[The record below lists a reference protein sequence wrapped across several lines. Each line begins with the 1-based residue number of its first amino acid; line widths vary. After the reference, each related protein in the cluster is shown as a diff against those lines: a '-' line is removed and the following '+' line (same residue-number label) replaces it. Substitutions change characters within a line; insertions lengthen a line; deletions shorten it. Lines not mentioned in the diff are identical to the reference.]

1 MPLGD
6 RFDTVLAAARAGAD
20 WAWTELY
27 HDLAPVILGYLR
39 SRGAHSPED
48 VAGEV
53 FLQVVRDLHRFDGD
67 ESRFRS
73 WVFTIAHHRLIDAG
87 RRRRR
92 RPSDPVTDEA
102 LERALPHNEG
112 QEGLERV
119 AEAELLEVLNDLTE
133 DQRTVLLLRLFADLS
148 IDDVAEMLGKR
159 PGAVKALQ
167 HRAIGRLRRRL
178 ERHPYPAGP
187 LERSPER

>member
-6 RFDTVLAAARAGAD
+6 RFDTVLAGARAGAD

-39 SRGAHSPED
+39 SRGTQSPED

-53 FLQVVRDLHRFDGD
+53 FLQVVRDLHRFEGD

-73 WVFTIAHHRLIDAG
+73 WVFTIVHHRMIDAG
-87 RRRRR
+87 RRQRR
-92 RPSDPVTDEA
+92 RPSDPVTDDT
-102 LERALPHNEG
+102 LERALPPKEG
-112 QEGLERV
+112 EEGLERV
-119 AEAELLEVLNDLTE
+119 AEGELLEVLSDLTE
-133 DQRTVLLLRLFADLS
+133 DQRAVLLLRLFADMS
-148 IDDVAEMLGKR
+148 IEDAAEVLGKR

-167 HRAIGRLRRRL
+167 HRAIGALRRRL
-178 ERHPYPAGP
+178 QRHPYPAGR